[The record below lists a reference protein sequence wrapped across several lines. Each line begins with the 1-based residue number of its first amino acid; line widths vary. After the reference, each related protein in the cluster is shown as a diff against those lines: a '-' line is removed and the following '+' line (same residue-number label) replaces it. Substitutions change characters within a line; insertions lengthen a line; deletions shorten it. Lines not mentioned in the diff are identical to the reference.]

1 MNMVTQ
7 ETCWYPGATYQINS
21 RQCPDPDLC
30 VCFALFHSLESSQTI
45 EVLGVYHAFSGQ
57 STLFSQ
63 CFQRSW
69 HFAIENIYTTL
80 YSLYQ
85 CCFQY
90 LLLKYSGH
98 IKIGNDKGCL
108 TYRHTSINGKVN
120 ALSIN
125 DLLVVVI
132 CYFNPMDLLQMK
144 LNLKKNAAV
153 NNKACGKMA

>member
-7 ETCWYPGATYQINS
+7 ETSWYPGVTYQINS

-30 VCFALFHSLESSQTI
+30 VCFALFHSLESCQTI
-45 EVLGVYHAFSGQ
+45 EVLEFTMHSVDNPPPSV
-57 STLFSQ
+57 SV
-63 CFQRSW
+63 FQGSW

-108 TYRHTSINGKVN
+108 NYRHTSINGKVSF
-120 ALSIN
+120 AYSIN
-125 DLLVVVI
+125 YYWRQFKI
-132 CYFNPMDLLQMK
+132 IYCP
-144 LNLKKNAAV
+144 
-153 NNKACGKMA
+153 